1 MQTLIPFTAKICSTY
16 VSKRDGETKIGQTLH
31 CYDGQTPLT
40 QALSQAKDKGARFAI
55 IGIGEDIGPRAN
67 LGRGGAVD
75 AFDAAMAQFCNF
87 QSNQFL
93 DGSLCLILGQIATQ
107 DLQLPADATT
117 QTLRN
122 NVEKLDERVIDIVTA
137 IIAAE
142 LEPIVIGGGHNN
154 AYGLLMATKAA
165 TKRPV
170 AAVNLDPH
178 SDFRPRE
185 GRHSGNGFSYAAA
198 SGALAYYHVLGM
210 HELKNSQQTLDQLAA
225 FGGKWHTFQSIWVR
239 QELTLKQ
246 AISDIV
252 IDLNASG
259 LPVAIEL
266 DLDAIINMPSSAST
280 SAGIPLIDALFYVNQ
295 VARNT
300 NACYLHLAEGAPSC
314 HAAGIEAGRRETGQS
329 ISELIYSYIQ
339 GRTAQHPLG

>member
-1 MQTLIPFTAKICSTY
+1 MQTIIPFTAKMCRTFI
-16 VSKRDGETKIGQTLH
+16 VSREGETKIGQTLH
-31 CYDGQTPLT
+31 CYDGKTPLDE
-40 QALSQAKDKGARFAI
+40 ALSQAKAQGARFAI

-75 AFDAAMAQFCNF
+75 AFEATMSQFCNF

-93 DGSLCLILGQIATQ
+93 DGKLCLVLGQIHTQ
-107 DLQLPADATT
+107 DLQLPADADTYD
-117 QTLRN
+117 LRD
-122 NVEKLDERVIDIVTA
+122 NVDKLDKRVIAITTV
-137 IIAAE
+137 IIAAG

-165 TKRPV
+165 SKRPV

-210 HELKNSQQTLDQLAA
+210 HELKNSQQTLEQLSA
-225 FGGKWHTFQSIWVR
+225 FGGKWHSFQSIWIR

-246 AISDIV
+246 AIDEIV
-252 IDLNASG
+252 TDLNASG

-266 DLDAIINMPSSAST
+266 DLDTIINMPSSAST
-280 SAGIPLIDALFYVNQ
+280 AAGIPLIDALYYVNR
-295 VARNT
+295 VARQT

-314 HAAGIEAGRRETGQS
+314 HPAGINAGRRETGQS
-329 ISELIYSYIQ
+329 ISELIYAYIQ
-339 GRTAQHPLG
+339 GRISQQHLG

>member
-1 MQTLIPFTAKICSTY
+1 MHTLIPFTADTCRQL
-16 VSKRDGETKIGQTLH
+16 VAKREGETKIGQTLH
-31 CYDGQTPLT
+31 CYEGKAPLGEHLAKAKADGV
-40 QALSQAKDKGARFAI
+40 RFVI
-55 IGIGEDIGPRAN
+55 LGIGEDIGPRAN

-75 AFDAAMAQFCNF
+75 AFEAVMAQFCNF

-93 DGSLCLILGQIATQ
+93 DGSLCLVLGQIATQ

-117 QTLRN
+117 QTLRD
-122 NVEKLDERVIDIVTA
+122 NVEKLDQRVIDIVTA

-198 SGALAYYHVLGM
+198 SGALAHYHVLGM
-210 HELKNSQQTLDQLAA
+210 HELKNSQQTLEQLAA

-314 HAAGIEAGRRETGQS
+314 HPAGIEAGRRETGQS